1 MRILHTADWHLGR
14 SLEQNSRLDEQSAVM
29 DELLLICRD
38 QAIDLILVAGDV
50 FDTYNPSAAAEQLFY
65 ESIERLSDSGRRM
78 IVVIAGNHD
87 NPERLCAA
95 APLAWRHG
103 IILLGNPADD
113 PSILLDH
120 QGPAAGRLLTA
131 GPGFLSLIPG
141 HSDELASIV
150 TLPFPSE
157 ARLQAMVE
165 PLQDEA
171 LLQQDYSCRIGR
183 LFAELSAGCFQS
195 SSVNLA
201 VSHLFTGG
209 GWTSDSERTL
219 QLGTGMM
226 VLPEHLPSSAQY
238 VALGHLHRPQQVG
251 GCPSPAWYAGS
262 PLGYSFSEANTVKSV
277 CIVDVHPGMPAD
289 VRTVSLAAGKPLRRW
304 IVCDGF
310 GQALDWAREGRD
322 NHCWIDL
329 EVHMDQLPT
338 AAELRELHVL
348 NPGILHIR
356 PVLLSAPADAD
367 PSGRRE
373 DRRIEELFADYYRF
387 RNGVAIPDA
396 VLEAFLDLVN
406 QPDEVDS

>member
-65 ESIERLSDSGRRM
+65 ESVERLSDSGRRM

-103 IILLGNPADD
+103 IILLGNPADN

-183 LFAELSAGCFQS
+183 LFAELSAG
-195 SSVNLA
+195 
-201 VSHLFTGG
+201 
-209 GWTSDSERTL
+209 
-219 QLGTGMM
+219 
-226 VLPEHLPSSAQY
+226 
-238 VALGHLHRPQQVG
+238 
-251 GCPSPAWYAGS
+251 
-262 PLGYSFSEANTVKSV
+262 
-277 CIVDVHPGMPAD
+277 
-289 VRTVSLAAGKPLRRW
+289 
-304 IVCDGF
+304 
-310 GQALDWAREGRD
+310 
-322 NHCWIDL
+322 
-329 EVHMDQLPT
+329 
-338 AAELRELHVL
+338 
-348 NPGILHIR
+348 
-356 PVLLSAPADAD
+356 
-367 PSGRRE
+367 
-373 DRRIEELFADYYRF
+373 
-387 RNGVAIPDA
+387 
-396 VLEAFLDLVN
+396 
-406 QPDEVDS
+406 